1 MVGTYKG
8 GNDMTLTELFD
19 ELANAINKA
28 DLPFDAKVFVLRS
41 IHNEVECKYNE
52 YLNAIRM
59 AEEKAKAQ
67 HESEEKQT

>member
-1 MVGTYKG
+1 MTIPQF
-8 GNDMTLTELFD
+8 NDALALFF
-19 ELANAINKA
+19 NTA

-67 HESEEKQT
+67 QESEEST

>member
-1 MVGTYKG
+1 MTIPQF
-8 GNDMTLTELFD
+8 NDALALF
-19 ELANAINKA
+19 INTA

-52 YLNAIRM
+52 YLHAIRM

-67 HESEEKQT
+67 QESEEKQT